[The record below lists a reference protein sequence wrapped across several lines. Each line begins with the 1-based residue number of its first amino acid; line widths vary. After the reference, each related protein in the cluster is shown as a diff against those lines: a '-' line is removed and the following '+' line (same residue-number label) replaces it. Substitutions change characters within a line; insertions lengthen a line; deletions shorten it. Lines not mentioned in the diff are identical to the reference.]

1 MSKAGKKATRPKQD
15 QPNSPGV
22 GVDAPKKTPTP
33 SKKAKDA
40 AIAPATALPAV
51 TPPSAPPKAATGV
64 GETLAA
70 DLADPHRKRGTY
82 ALLQRAIDIATD
94 VPYDAMRIAC
104 MTAVRDLQS
113 PDDRIRS
120 RAREFLFKVQE
131 HGIGAAVGLDRMT
144 RLDEGTATENV
155 AVASITPEAI
165 AAVVTTLRQTGG
177 VLNRG

>member
-1 MSKAGKKATRPKQD
+1 MSKEGNKATRRKRD
-15 QPNSPGV
+15 QPDSPGV
-22 GVDAPKKTPTP
+22 GGNALKTTPTP
-33 SKKAKDA
+33 AKKATDTA
-40 AIAPATALPAV
+40 LQATAAP
-51 TPPSAPPKAATGV
+51 TPPAAPPNPPTGV

-70 DLADPHRKRGTY
+70 DLADPHRKRSTY

-165 AAVVTTLRQTGG
+165 AAVVTTLRQTGTMIY
-177 VLNRG
+177 RD